1 MRKKILIT
9 GGSGF
14 LGKNLG
20 LYLKLKNKY
29 DVFLCSRNIN
39 NLKIAKNQ
47 TKCSVYPIDINNYA
61 SIVEA
66 FSNIQPDI
74 VVHSAAMKYVD
85 LAEKF
90 PEECIQT
97 NVMGSINIFRVCK
110 TFNIKKLIVI
120 STDNVAHPE
129 HNIYS
134 LTKSLMEKTLLN
146 PNNKSNFDIT
156 CLRLGHLCWS
166 TDSVFNLWEQM
177 TKKNNIVYTTGP
189 NVRRYFISVDEVC
202 SLIYFVLK
210 NTNKLK
216 GLVITQ
222 YMKSAMIEDIL
233 KIWSNYFNIKWKK
246 VAKRNEDHID
256 EYLISPNELKNA
268 YELNIN
274 GRKLVAID
282 PFNKKFNIFTKPLT
296 SKNSIKHTKKE
307 IEKLIIN
314 KPAIL

>member
-1 MRKKILIT
+1 MREKILIT

-110 TFNIKKLIVI
+110 TFNIKKL
-120 STDNVAHPE
+120 SHLLL
-129 HNIYS
+129 YF
-134 LTKSLMEKTLLN
+134 TKLIKIIQFWL
-146 PNNKSNFDIT
+146 
-156 CLRLGHLCWS
+156 
-166 TDSVFNLWEQM
+166 
-177 TKKNNIVYTTGP
+177 VYT
-189 NVRRYFISVDEVC
+189 N
-202 SLIYFVLK
+202 
-210 NTNKLK
+210 
-216 GLVITQ
+216 
-222 YMKSAMIEDIL
+222 
-233 KIWSNYFNIKWKK
+233 NYS
-246 VAKRNEDHID
+246 HTTC
-256 EYLISPNELKNA
+256 
-268 YELNIN
+268 
-274 GRKLVAID
+274 
-282 PFNKKFNIFTKPLT
+282 FTT
-296 SKNSIKHTKKE
+296 
-307 IEKLIIN
+307 
-314 KPAIL
+314 

>member
-1 MRKKILIT
+1 MRDIYLSVQIT
-9 GGSGF
+9 AVCF
-14 LGKNLG
+14 LVSQKPTLRGHN
-20 LYLKLKNKY
+20 
-29 DVFLCSRNIN
+29 ST
-39 NLKIAKNQ
+39 LKIAKNQ
-47 TKCSVYPIDINNYA
+47 TKCNVYPLDINNYG
-61 SIVEA
+61 SVVEA
-66 FSNIQPDI
+66 FSNIHPDI
-74 VVHSAAMKYVD
+74 VVHSAAIKYVD

-166 TDSVFNLWEQM
+166 TGSVFNLWEQM

-202 SLIYFVLK
+202 SLIYFVL
-210 NTNKLK
+210 N
-216 GLVITQ
+216 
-222 YMKSAMIEDIL
+222 
-233 KIWSNYFNIKWKK
+233 
-246 VAKRNEDHID
+246 
-256 EYLISPNELKNA
+256 
-268 YELNIN
+268 
-274 GRKLVAID
+274 
-282 PFNKKFNIFTKPLT
+282 
-296 SKNSIKHTKKE
+296 
-307 IEKLIIN
+307 
-314 KPAIL
+314 